1 MTVLAD
7 VLRETDRGLRP
18 GRVAERLGL
27 PVDLVT
33 ATLDHAV
40 HAELVVRPSGACTDC
55 APVAARPPSCAGCMF
70 ATPVRT
76 GRAPAGSR

>member
-7 VLRETDRGLRP
+7 VLRETDRGLLP

-40 HAELVVRPSGACTDC
+40 SAGLVVRPAAACHDC
-55 APVAARPPSCAGCMF
+55 APADLRPPSCAGCMF
-70 ATPVRT
+70 ATPLRPE
-76 GRAPAGSR
+76 RAPGASR